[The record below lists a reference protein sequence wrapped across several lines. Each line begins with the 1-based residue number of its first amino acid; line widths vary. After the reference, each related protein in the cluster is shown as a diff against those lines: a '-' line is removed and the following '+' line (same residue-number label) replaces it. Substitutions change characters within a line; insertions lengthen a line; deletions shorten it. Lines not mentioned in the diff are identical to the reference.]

1 MRRVLGTGSDFLMDR
16 EGLEI
21 GSIQGRTNHEVYT
34 CFEIFFRQNS
44 VIEYDCIR
52 IGGPHKGKIF
62 FLDS

>member
-1 MRRVLGTGSDFLMDR
+1 MDR